1 MKSIGIDIG
10 SYSIKVAEVVA
21 TTNSYKVIDYIEIPL
36 THNLSVDKKILIIDA
51 LRKIAH
57 HYRDQK
63 VSFSFAVRQEL
74 ISVRYKAFPFKERH
88 KIIKSLPF
96 QLVDDVPFDHNEAI
110 YEAKFIAT
118 VGKITEVLAFICPK
132 MHIRELLSLVTDAG
146 INPKIVTAQGAATAN
161 LISNWNEPPAE
172 LSASLYA
179 TDEDELSLLDMRNA
193 NGVLE
198 IGHQKTLFSTYI
210 DKNLIQTHSLYF
222 GGLHIIK
229 SLMKKYEISE
239 TEAMTILI
247 EKGFILTSNLEEETE
262 VSSDQRVFSET
273 IKESFQ
279 YLIVTLNRML
289 ISLSSKQKIAFDHI
303 YLLGGTSGLTNI
315 DVYLSQQFNIPCS
328 LLNHSYDHQ
337 SAVKLPEK
345 SSATAIGI
353 AIESLRRPRNPS
365 VNFRKND
372 FAFQDKSFNRFWK
385 AYNYSF
391 KILAASIAIFFIYTV
406 IRNNLTTN
414 LVDVGYDALAT
425 QAKSPDI
432 NLRRASPSRI
442 QKFIQTKRREIKS
455 KQDLSAIIAIP
466 TALDTMALISQQFI
480 NKKQGIVEIQ
490 KLSIQNDKVQIEGEM
505 SHQKQRTL
513 IQNSL
518 KKMAKNGKF
527 QSIPP
532 TFTSFSK
539 ENTKAPQRWP
549 FAYTFII
556 KNNKQSP

>member
-1 MKSIGIDIG
+1 MKSVGIDIG
-10 SYSIKVAEVVA
+10 SYSIKIAEVVA

-36 THNLSVDKKILIIDA
+36 AHDVSTDKKILIIDA

-74 ISVRYKAFPFKERH
+74 ITVRYKTFPFRERH

-96 QLVDDVPFDHNEAI
+96 QLVDEVPFDHNEAV

-118 VGKITEVLAFICPK
+118 IGKITEALAFICPK
-132 MHIRELLSLVTDAG
+132 WHIKELLSLVTDAG

-161 LISNWNEPPAE
+161 LISAWNEHPSE
-172 LSASLYA
+172 LSSSLYA
-179 TDEDELSLLDMRNA
+179 TDEDELSLFDMRNA
-193 NGVLE
+193 SGVLE
-198 IGHQKTLFSTYI
+198 IGHEKTLFSTYI

-229 SLMKKYEISE
+229 NLMKKYGISE
-239 TEAMTILI
+239 IEAMTTLI
-247 EKGFILTSNLEEETE
+247 EKGFILTSNLEAETE
-262 VSSDQRVFSET
+262 VSSDQRVFSDT

-279 YLIVTLNRML
+279 YLIVTLKRIL
-289 ISLSSKQKIAFDHI
+289 LSLSSKQKITFNHI

-315 DVYLSQQFNIPCS
+315 DTYLSQRFDIPCS
-328 LLNHSYDHQ
+328 LLNHSSDHQ
-337 SAVKLPEK
+337 SAVKLPTK

-353 AIESLRRPRNPS
+353 AIEALRRPRNPP

-372 FAFQDKSFNRFWK
+372 FAFQDKSFNKFWK
-385 AYNYSF
+385 VYNYSF
-391 KILAASIAIFFIYTV
+391 KILAASIVIFFIYTI
-406 IRNNLTTN
+406 IRGNLTSN
-414 LVDVGYDALAT
+414 LSDVGYDALTT
-425 QAKSPDI
+425 QAKSPGF
-432 NLRRASPSRI
+432 NLKKASPSQI
-442 QKFIQTKRREIKS
+442 QSFIRKKRREIKT
-455 KQDLSAIIAIP
+455 KQDLSAMTSIP

-490 KLSIQNDKVQIEGEM
+490 RLSIQNNSVQIEGEM
-505 SHQKQRTL
+505 SHQKQKLL

-518 KKMAKNGKF
+518 KKMAQNSKI
-527 QSIPP
+527 QSITP
-532 TFTSFSK
+532 TFKSSP
-539 ENTKAPQRWP
+539 NTKTPKRWP

-556 KNNKQSP
+556 KNTKQSP